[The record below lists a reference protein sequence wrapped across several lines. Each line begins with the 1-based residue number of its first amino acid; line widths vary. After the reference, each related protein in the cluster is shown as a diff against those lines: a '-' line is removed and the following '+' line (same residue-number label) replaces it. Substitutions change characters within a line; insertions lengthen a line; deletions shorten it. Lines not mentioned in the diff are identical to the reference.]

1 MEKYVVGVVVIIFII
16 LFKSLNKKF
25 NEKTEE
31 IEIIKKSGL
40 KPGIHFLDAEKGIE
54 HTKGIVRIPSLEE
67 ADKEKGEIKK
77 YVNTSKIFLILAII
91 YFIYV
96 LYK

>member
-1 MEKYVVGVVVIIFII
+1 MEKYVVGVVVIIFLIV
-16 LFKSLNKKF
+16 FKSLNKKF

-54 HTKGIVRIPSLEE
+54 GASITTIPDAIWYSLVTLSSRIVNWE
-67 ADKEKGEIKK
+67 
-77 YVNTSKIFLILAII
+77 FILDSVWIHVG
-91 YFIYV
+91 FC
-96 LYK
+96 LDSCF